1 MNTVPL
7 KFVHIF
13 LSTVLVIGLLP
24 ILPTVQ
30 NAAYADEVASG
41 SNNKTEE
48 LIIVYD
54 DKSVDLKKPL
64 QVDKKELST
73 DAQELL
79 DDVDLPTLQDL
90 GVKEQDD
97 LSTDSIDGITISK
110 LELKDSMLSE
120 EVEEV
125 LSAVEGVSFV
135 QPNYCYEPLSLPNDP
150 YLQKDHADYQY
161 YASASGATSAWTEF
175 DKNVDLD
182 GLIPGENVSVA
193 VLDTGVNAN
202 HEDLQA
208 VVDVTHGYDV
218 ANSSPLNTNSDSNGH
233 GTLVSGVI
241 AAEANNGKGIAGVS
255 YGAKIVPVKV
265 FNSEDI
271 CTTADLLKAYS
282 YLEEL
287 ITTNAVPNLK
297 VVNMSLGY
305 YAQDL
310 QDSDKALQ
318 NIIALM
324 RDKYGVLTVCAS
336 GNSGKS
342 TQCFPA
348 SFDESLSVGALD
360 KDDTVASFSRNN
372 FGQNIYASGV
382 DIVSTNHNGGYSI
395 LSGTSMASPQ
405 VAAAAAV
412 LWSVNRDLTVD
423 EVVDLLQN
431 NAKEVSENTNNS
443 SSNKKGLDLNAA
455 LSSLVG
461 GNDIESVDEANS
473 DKVDSV
479 VSSGFPNI
487 QEDSVESKNDKPTS
501 GFDTDLQIND
511 KDPNQEVTNEDPANS
526 WRYENGQKIT
536 VAPEAT
542 TGDSKDLIISPL
554 AAVEG
559 GASYATWYKTNG
571 ATSYTWK
578 AKPTDAG
585 TIIKVPGSKR
595 IGIDVSAYQGKI
607 DWAKVKADGVSF
619 AIIRCASRLGSTH
632 VIDSQFINNVK
643 GAQANGI
650 DIGVYIYS
658 YAQNITGVQSSK
670 TEADNVLK
678 FLQQAGLNPSK
689 MRLPV
694 YYDLEDK
701 SQVGFGS
708 VKLGQMAKTFCD
720 TIASKGYSVGIYA
733 NQNWWR
739 NYLTDPVFKNSNW
752 HKWAARYPGGNKA
765 TDSGVNGTEIW
776 QFTDCGR
783 VSGISGNVDMNFD
796 YGTSVIHIPESALV
810 TYTAHVK
817 NLGWLSTQ
825 YDGKTAGTTGRSLTM
840 EALQI
845 GLNNQKYS
853 GSIQYRSHVQNVGW
867 EQQWTTSGS
876 ATGSTG
882 QSRRMEA
889 IQIVLT
895 GQMAEKYDVYYRT
908 HVSNI
913 GWLGWAKNGEASGS
927 SGYSYGIEA
936 LEIKLVAKNGKAPG
950 STSDIYRI
958 KNALVSY
965 ATNGKSVGWQK
976 TQYDGATSGSIGSSR
991 PIEAVKLSLNSQKYS
1006 GSLVYRSHLSNSGWE
1021 SNWTTA
1027 NAQSGVSG
1035 KSIEAIQIDLTGQMA
1050 NKYDVYYRVHAKNI
1064 GWMGWAKN
1072 GAIAGTMGYSYPIEA
1087 IEIQLVVKN
1096 GKAPGATQNYQQIKD
1111 QQIAY
1116 QAHVQN
1122 VGTQTYQY
1130 SGSGAGTTGRSLRCE
1145 AVKIKLLNP
1154 KYSGGIQYRSHVQNI
1169 GWEQG
1174 WKTDDSLS
1182 GTSGRSLRL
1191 EAIQIQLTGDMAKN
1205 YDVCYRVHVSDFGW
1219 MGWAKNGASAGS
1231 EGFSKR
1237 IEAIEI
1243 QLLPKGAPLPGSSF
1257 NSFRKK

>member
-1 MNTVPL
+1 MKTVPL
-7 KFVHIF
+7 KFLHIF
-13 LSTVLVIGLLP
+13 LSVVLAMGLLP

-30 NAAYADEVASG
+30 NAAYADEITSDLG
-41 SNNKTEE
+41 NKTGE
-48 LIIVYD
+48 LIIAYD
-54 DKSVDLKKPL
+54 GESVDLKKPL
-64 QVDKKELST
+64 QVDKKELSA

-79 DDVDLPTLQDL
+79 DDVNLPTLQDL
-90 GVKEQDD
+90 GVKEQDN
-97 LSTDSIDGITISK
+97 LGIDCVDGTTISK
-110 LELKDSMLSE
+110 LELKDSMPSE

-125 LSAVEGVSFV
+125 LSATEGISFV
-135 QPNYCYEPLSLPNDP
+135 QPNYRYETFSLPNDP
-150 YLQKDHADYQY
+150 YLQKDREDYQY
-161 YASASGATSAWTEF
+161 YVNANGTTSAWAKIGDST
-175 DKNVDLD
+175 DLN
-182 GLIPGENVSVA
+182 GLIPGEDVSIA
-193 VLDTGVNAN
+193 VLDTGINAN

-208 VVDVTHGYDV
+208 VVDVMHGYDAV
-218 ANSSPLNTNSDSNGH
+218 SDSPLSARSDDNGH

-265 FNSEDI
+265 FSSDDL

-287 ITTNAVPNLK
+287 ITTNAVSNLK

-310 QDSDKALQ
+310 QDDDKALQ
-318 NIIALM
+318 SAIALM
-324 RDKYGVLTVCAS
+324 RDKYGVLTVCAG
-336 GNSGKS
+336 GNSSKS

-348 SFDESLSVGALD
+348 DFDECLAVGALD
-360 KDDTVASFSRNN
+360 KNGAVASFSGTNSN
-372 FGQNIYASGV
+372 QGICAPGV
-382 DIVSTNHNGGYSI
+382 DIVSTNYNGGYSI

-412 LWSVNRDLTVD
+412 LWSVNQDLTVD
-423 EVVDLLQN
+423 EVVGLLQN
-431 NAKEVSENTNNS
+431 NAKEVSKNASNG
-443 SSNKKGLDLNAA
+443 SSNKRGLDLNAA
-455 LSSLVG
+455 LSSLIG
-461 GNDIESVDEANS
+461 GNDVGSADEVNS
-473 DKVDSV
+473 GGADSAA
-479 VSSGFPNI
+479 SSDFSNS
-487 QEDSVESKNDKPTS
+487 QEDKTESKNDKS
-501 GFDTDLQIND
+501 SSEFDATPQIND
-511 KDPNQEVTNEDPANS
+511 VEPNQEVTNEDPANS

-536 VAPEAT
+536 VTPEAT

-595 IGIDVSAYQGKI
+595 VGIDVSSYQGNI
-607 DWAKVKADGVSF
+607 DWAKVKADGISF
-619 AIIRCASRLGSTH
+619 AILRCASRLGSTH
-632 VIDSQFINNVK
+632 VIDSKFIKNVQ
-643 GAQANGI
+643 GARANGI

-670 TEADNVLK
+670 AEADNVLQ

-694 YYDLEDK
+694 YYDLEDN
-701 SQVGFGS
+701 SQIGFSS
-708 VKLGQMAKTFCD
+708 VKKGQMAKTFCD

-765 TDSGVNGTEIW
+765 TDSGVNGIEVW

-783 VSGISGNVDMNFD
+783 VNGISGNVDMNFD
-796 YGTSVIHIPESALV
+796 YGTSVTSIPESALV

-817 NLGWLSTQ
+817 NLGWLAAQ

-845 GLNNQKYS
+845 ALNNQKYS
-853 GSIQYRSHVQNVGW
+853 GDIQYRSHVQNVGW
-867 EQQWTTSGS
+867 EQQWTSSGS
-876 ATGSTG
+876 STGSTG

-889 IQIVLT
+889 IQIMLT

-950 STSDIYRI
+950 STSDVYRI

-965 ATNGKSVGWQK
+965 AANGKSVGWQK

-991 PIEAVKLSLNSQKYS
+991 PVEGIRMSLVGQKYS
-1006 GSLVYRSHLSNSGWE
+1006 GSLVYRSHVSNSGWE
-1021 SNWTTA
+1021 KNWASTNT
-1027 NAQSGVSG
+1027 QSGISG

-1087 IEIQLVVKN
+1087 IEVQLVTKN
-1096 GKAPGATQNYQQIKD
+1096 GKAPGSTQNCQQIKD
-1111 QQIAY
+1111 QQVAY

-1145 AVKIKLLNP
+1145 AIKIKLVNP
-1154 KYSGGIQYRSHVQNI
+1154 KYSGGIQYRSHIQNI
-1169 GWEQG
+1169 GWESG
-1174 WKTDDSLS
+1174 WKANGSLT
-1182 GTSGRSLRL
+1182 GTTGKSLRL
-1191 EAIQIQLTGDMAKN
+1191 EAIQIKLTGTMEKN

-1219 MGWAKNGASAGS
+1219 MGWAKNGESAGS

-1257 NSFRKK
+1257 NCFRKK